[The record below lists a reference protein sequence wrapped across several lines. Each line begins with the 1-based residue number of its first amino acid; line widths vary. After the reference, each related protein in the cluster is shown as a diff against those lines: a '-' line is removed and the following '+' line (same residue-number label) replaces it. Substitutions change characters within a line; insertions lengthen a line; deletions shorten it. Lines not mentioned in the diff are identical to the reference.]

1 MSNRHFGLSSR
12 PASDGGNTSMLGGSR
27 GAHAIQRTEII
38 RMPAGSI
45 VQLPRLEPRFESLDP
60 PDPGFYRALM
70 FALPISLVLWG
81 LIGLAVWLLASV
93 FF

>member
-27 GAHAIQRTEII
+27 GAHAIQRTEIV
-38 RMPAGSI
+38 RMPSGSI
-45 VQLPRLEPRFESLDP
+45 AQIPALEPIDLAQARFHK
-60 PDPGFYRALM
+60 ALL
-70 FALPISLVLWG
+70 FALPVSLFLWG
-81 LIGLAVWLLASV
+81 LIGFAVWLLASV